1 MKKFT
6 FWADTVRLKTRF
18 GYELMPD
25 RPVRKSRLVS
35 FAPSR
40 SHGPNAG
47 RPGVIPRG
55 ETIGTL
61 EETLFSVSVY
71 DEDTALIQESGLY
84 YT

>member
-6 FWADTVRLKTRF
+6 FWADAVRLKTRF
-18 GYELMPD
+18 SFELMPD
-25 RPVRKSRLVS
+25 RPVSRSRPVS
-35 FAPSR
+35 FAPGR

-55 ETIGTL
+55 ETMGTL
-61 EETLFSVSVY
+61 EEKLFSLSVY
-71 DEDTALIQESGLY
+71 DEDTALIQESRLY

>member
-6 FWADTVRLKTRF
+6 FRADAVRLKTRF
-18 GYELMPD
+18 SYELTPN
-25 RPVRKSRLVS
+25 RPVRKSRPVS

-55 ETIGTL
+55 KTMGTL
-61 EETLFSVSVY
+61 EEKLFSAY
-71 DEDTALIQESGLY
+71 DEDIALIQKSRQY
-84 YT
+84 YI

>member
-6 FWADTVRLKTRF
+6 FWADALRLKTRF
-18 GYELMPD
+18 SYALMPD
-25 RPVRKSRLVS
+25 RPVSRSRPVS

-55 ETIGTL
+55 KTMGTL
-61 EETLFSVSVY
+61 EEKLFSVY
-71 DEDTALIQESGLY
+71 DEDTALIQKSRQY
-84 YT
+84 YI